1 MTKGKFAAVSAAL
14 VTSLLSTSAMAQV
27 APTPSEDPASGAS
40 EQASDIV
47 VTGTRIRRPDLQSNS
62 PLTIVGSQEIQ
73 YQGATTVESV
83 LNRLPQFTADSN
95 ENVSNGSD
103 GTSNVNLRNLGSN
116 RVLVLLN
123 GQRLLPQQ
131 AIDLNFV
138 PSALVERIDVVSGG
152 ASAVYGSDALSGVVN
167 FILKDNL
174 DGFRADAQVGFAQ
187 HDNNNEAVR
196 SIVRAR
202 GFDLAPGKVADG
214 GKQDL
219 NIAFGKNFADGRGNI
234 TMYAG
239 YRHFDPVLQSNRD
252 VSACA
257 LQSIDAPRTALT
269 CGSSNTPYGTFAPLA
284 GPNQGITLTNAKDG
298 SPNWVPYDNSFAY
311 NYAPTNYFQRSD
323 NRYSAGAFAK
333 FKFSPAAEVY
343 GSFMFMRDHTF
354 SQAAPSA
361 LFLGTT
367 FNVPC
372 NSPMLSSSQAS
383 ALCGANA
390 GSAGLQPT
398 LIGYRLAIAPRR
410 DDLRHQDYRWTAGIR
425 GEIANGLSYDFNY
438 LHSRVNFDE
447 TYLNNVDNVKAQRA
461 LDVVNVGGTPT
472 CRSVV
477 DGTDRSCVP
486 VNVFQANGV
495 TADQAAYLFSP
506 SNTAGRNRQTVF
518 SGTITG
524 DLGNY
529 GLTSPWASRGIS
541 LVLGA
546 EHRLETLKFTADDV
560 AKQGGTTD
568 ADGSIRVIEGYGE
581 LEVPLVQNKPFFR
594 ELTLNGAAR
603 YSAYKNSQGST
614 GFGSSY
620 NVWTYKGELT
630 WRPIEMLRLR
640 ASYNHAIRAPNIGE
654 LFASQQVGNVAAVD
668 PCSGATPSASAA
680 TCALTGV
687 TPAQYGHIIDCPSDV
702 CSALGGGN
710 LALKPEIGD
719 TYTIGLVLTPE
730 QIRNF
735 SLSVDYYNIKV
746 KNYISPI
753 DPALIIDQCQE
764 TQDPFYCG
772 LFHRDPRSGAI
783 FGTDGYIVSTT
794 LNTGYLKTSGIDVIT
809 DYTLGLGGLGKLNF
823 NLVGTYLINRIA
835 QPLPGLGTYDCKG
848 LYGPT
853 CGQPLPEWRHVLRT
867 TWALPQD
874 ATLSLSWRY
883 IGATKV
889 NGSSVVNDRIAP
901 YSYFDLAGTIAV
913 AKSFKLRMGV
923 NNLFDK
929 DPPAIDAGLLS
940 LFGNGNTYPG
950 VYDPLGRTIFFG
962 ATVNF

>member
-1 MTKGKFAAVSAAL
+1 M
-14 VTSLLSTSAMAQV
+14 
-27 APTPSEDPASGAS
+27 
-40 EQASDIV
+40 
-47 VTGTRIRRPDLQSNS
+47 TGTRIHRPDLQSNS
-62 PLTIVGSQEIQ
+62 PITVIGSQEIQ

-83 LNRLPQFTADSN
+83 LNRMPQFTADSN

-103 GTSNVNLRNLGSN
+103 GTSNINLRNLGSN

-174 DGFRADAQVGFAQ
+174 NGFRADVQTGFAQ
-187 HDNNNEAVR
+187 HSNNNDAVR
-196 SIVRAR
+196 SILRAR
-202 GFDLAPGKVADG
+202 GFDLAPGKVTDG
-214 GKQDL
+214 GKQDV
-219 NIAFGKNFADGRGNI
+219 NIAYGKNFAEGRGNI
-234 TMYAG
+234 TLYAG

-257 LQSIDAPRTALT
+257 LQAIDAPGTALT
-269 CGSSNTPYGTFAPLA
+269 CGGSSNTPYGTFVPLA
-284 GPNQGITLTNAKDG
+284 GPNQGTTFSNAKDG
-298 SPNWVPYDNSFAY
+298 SPSWVPYDNSFAY

-333 FKFSPAAEVY
+333 FKISPAAEVY

-372 NSPMLSSSQAS
+372 NSPMLSNGQAS

-390 GSAGLQPT
+390 GSALLQPT

-410 DDLRHQDYRWTAGIR
+410 DDLRHQDYRWTAGLR
-425 GEIANGLSYDFNY
+425 GEIARGLTYDLNY

-461 LDVVNVGGTPT
+461 LDVVNVGGVPT

-477 DGTDRSCVP
+477 NGTDRSCVP

-518 SGTITG
+518 AGTITG

-529 GLTSPWASRGIS
+529 GLTSPLASRGIS

-546 EHRLETLKFTADDV
+546 EHRLETLKFTADSV

-568 ADGSIRVIEGYGE
+568 ADGSIRVMEGYGE
-581 LEVPLVQNKPFFR
+581 LEVPLIQDKPFFR

-603 YSAYKNSQGST
+603 YSAYKNSQAST

-620 NVWTYKGELT
+620 NVWTYKGEVT

-668 PCSGATPSASAA
+668 PCSGTTPLVSAA

-687 TPAQYGHIIDCPSDV
+687 TAAQYGHVIDCPSDV

-746 KNYISPI
+746 TNYISSI
-753 DPALIIDQCQE
+753 DPALIIDQCVA
-764 TQDPFYCG
+764 TQNPFYCRQ
-772 LFHRDPRSGAI
+772 FHRDPRSGAI

-794 LNTGYLKTSGIDVIT
+794 LNTGYLKTAGIDVVT
-809 DYTLGLGGLGKLNF
+809 DYTLGLGNLGKLNL

-835 QPLPGLGTYDCKG
+835 QPLPGLSTYDCKG

-853 CGQPLPEWRHVLRT
+853 CGQPSPEWRHVMRT
-867 TWALPQD
+867 TWMAPHD

-883 IGATKV
+883 LGATEL
-889 NGSSVVNDRIAP
+889 NGSSVVNKRIQA

-913 AKSFKLRMGV
+913 AKSFKFRMGV

-929 DPPAIDAGLLS
+929 DPPAVAAGLLS

-950 VYDPLGRTIFFG
+950 TYDPLGRTIFFG
-962 ATVNF
+962 ATVDF